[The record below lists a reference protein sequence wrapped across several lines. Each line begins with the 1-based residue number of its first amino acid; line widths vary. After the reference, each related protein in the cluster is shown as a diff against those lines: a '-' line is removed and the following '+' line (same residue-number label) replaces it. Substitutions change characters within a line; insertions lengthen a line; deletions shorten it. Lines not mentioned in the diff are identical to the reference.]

1 MAAERQLATPL
12 LYLHDGNLTE
22 AERKKKVRKLKD
34 FLLPCQCLMVP
45 HGHLMVIS

>member
-22 AERKKKVRKLKD
+22 AERKKSKKIER
-34 FLLPCQCLMVP
+34 LLTAMPV
-45 HGHLMVIS
+45 